1 MFQIE
6 NGKKMLQQAKLDQR
20 KLLFKQ
26 YLFDLTRQYHNV
38 FLQKLPE
45 SERQIDYESLRC
57 WNSKF
62 EVHKVPSIS
71 EAELPLKPN
80 PDTPQSL
87 EYFLKTSQNNIKNK
101 IVQEIM
107 ESTALKFSK
116 IEENKPKISFE
127 SKHEKL
133 GISQKLLDLVII

>member
-1 MFQIE
+1 MQH
-6 NGKKMLQQAKLDQR
+6 QAKLDQR

-26 YLFDLTRQYHNV
+26 RLLDLTRQHHTT
-38 FLQKLPE
+38 FLQKLSE
-45 SERQIDYESLRC
+45 TERQIDYDFIRC

-62 EVHKVPSIS
+62 EVHKVPSVS
-71 EAELPLKPN
+71 EAKLPPKPN
-80 PDTPQSL
+80 SDRPQPL
-87 EYFLKTSQNNIKNK
+87 EDFLKNSQNLKNK

-116 IEENKPKISFE
+116 VEEKLPVIPLE

-133 GISQKLLDLVII
+133 GISQKLLDLVIIIIIIDHKSTK